1 MVLKIYLCTV
11 YSISMHLVALYTEKI
26 IMSTWC
32 VVYTYHGR
40 RWHMYTGHGPGPHM
54 VGYMTKNDTVS
65 QSSRNVL
72 GHSNTQPRFNLQP
85 QLIDVRI
92 CSGRLFHIMPSV
104 DRPVA
109 SVEAVGGRGHGIVA
123 AASIVMPI

>member
-1 MVLKIYLCTV
+1 MRSSLTPILRHANRKFSTFSALR
-11 YSISMHLVALYTEKI
+11 SIKLG
-26 IMSTWC
+26 
-32 VVYTYHGR
+32 HGR

-92 CSGRLFHIMPSV
+92 RSGRLFHIMPSV

>member
-1 MVLKIYLCTV
+1 
-11 YSISMHLVALYTEKI
+11 
-26 IMSTWC
+26 
-32 VVYTYHGR
+32 
-40 RWHMYTGHGPGPHM
+40 MYTGHGPGPHM
-54 VGYMTKNDTVS
+54 VGYMTKNDTVG
-65 QSSRNVL
+65 QSRRNVL
-72 GHSNTQPRFNLQP
+72 GHSYTQPRFNLQP

-92 CSGRLFHIMPSV
+92 RSGRLFHIMPSV